1 MQIEMPFAIRNRS
14 YMLNRLA
21 PVIDFRIN
29 SEGWF
34 QVLKIGEWPHTSPK
48 RNGRGEIEIDEQGK
62 QIKETY
68 VQVCDREACEAIVAK
83 FNEERGSV
91 PNWGGMLLD
100 FDHFSYD
107 PDKSTEAAGWIDEME
122 VRNDGVWCKP
132 RFSSVGKDKVDGA
145 VYRFVSP
152 VLENFDNLGGNR
164 IRPRRMDSA
173 GLTNRP
179 NIWGMVPWANRSAAD
194 SGKDAV
200 RNSDA
205 AGEKLNMDHKKLLC
219 SLLGLGAEATDEQ
232 ITTAV
237 DAAKGKKTEVETEI
251 AAKNR
256 EIAALK
262 TDVAGLTT
270 KLNSA
275 RQGRINQLVEEN
287 KDTFDEVE
295 LRNRLTSD
303 FEGTEALLV
312 KRVPKDKKENRG
324 TEGKEAKGA
333 GYKPLHNRDNGNHPN
348 SPDGEEGSMNA
359 EREAAA
365 ITKRMNE
372 IMRGDPRC
380 NFNVAWNRAKDEV
393 RMEWK

>member
-1 MQIEMPFAIRNRS
+1 MQTEMPFAIHNRS

-21 PVIDFRIN
+21 PVTDFRMN
-29 SEGWF
+29 AEGWF

-48 RNGRGEIEIDEQGK
+48 RNGRGEIELDEQGK

-68 VQVCDREACEAIVAK
+68 IQICDKEACEAIVAK
-83 FNEERGSV
+83 FNEERSSI

-107 PDKSTEAAGWIDEME
+107 PDKSTEAAGWIEELE
-122 VRNDGVWCKP
+122 VRNDGVWAKP
-132 RFSSVGKDKVDGA
+132 RFSSAGKDKVDGA

-179 NIWGMVPWANRSAAD
+179 NIWGMMPWANRSAAD

-219 SLLGLGAEATDEQ
+219 SLLGIGADATDEQ
-232 ITTAV
+232 IATAA

-251 AAKNR
+251 ANKNR
-256 EIAALK
+256 EIAVLRTEK
-262 TDVAGLTT
+262 TAIET

-275 RQGRINQLVEEN
+275 RKVRIDQLVEEN
-287 KDTFDEVE
+287 KDTFDETE
-295 LRNRLTSD
+295 LRNRLTAD
-303 FEGTEALLV
+303 FEGTEALLA
-312 KRVPKDKKENRG
+312 KRVAKENRG
-324 TEGKEAKGA
+324 TQGKGA
-333 GYKPLHNRDNGNHPN
+333 SGVKGYKPLHNRDNGAHPADPN
-348 SPDGEEGSMNA
+348 GEQGSQTSDI
-359 EREAAA
+359 EAAR
-365 ITKRMNE
+365 ITKRTNE
-372 IMRGDPRC
+372 IMRAEPKC

-393 RMEWK
+393 RMERQ